1 MVRMDT
7 IQYNLPQNRIP
18 HAWYNILPDLPK
30 PLAPTLHPGTMQP
43 IGPDD
48 LAPLFPM
55 ALIMQE
61 VSQEREIEIPDPVR
75 QVYAQWRPSPLYRAR
90 RLEKA
95 LDTPAKIYYKY
106 EGVSPAGSHKL
117 NTAVAQAYYNKIEGT
132 KRLSTET
139 GAGQWGSALAMAC
152 AFFGLECKVYMVRVS
167 YDQKPYRRALMEA
180 FGASV
185 TASPSMETASGRA
198 ILAEHPNTNGS
209 LGIAISEAVEVA
221 AKDPETKYAL
231 GSVLNHVLLHQTV
244 IGLETIEQMA
254 LADDEPDLIV
264 GCTGGGSNFAGLV
277 MPYLGR
283 KIKGQCHAR
292 VVAVEPAA
300 CPSLTKGHFA
310 YDFGDT
316 GHLTPL
322 VKMHTLGS
330 TFIPP
335 GIHAGGLR
343 YHGMAPLVSH
353 VKDLGLIEATSVQ
366 QLDAFAAGIQFAR
379 AEGIIPAPEANHAIA
394 AAIGEA
400 LVAKEE
406 GRERTIL
413 FILSGHGHFDMQS
426 YIDYQAG
433 KLENYE
439 YPAEEIAMALAGLP
453 AVG

>member
-1 MVRMDT
+1 MET
-7 IQYNLPQNRIP
+7 IQYNLPQDRIP
-18 HAWYNILPDLPK
+18 RVWYNVLPDLPK
-30 PLAPTLHPGTMQP
+30 PMAPPLHPGTHKP

-55 ALIMQE
+55 ALILQE
-61 VSQEREIEIPDPVR
+61 VSGEREIEIPEEVR
-75 QVYAQWRPSPLYRAR
+75 QIYAQWRPSPLFRAR

-95 LDTPAKIYYKY
+95 LDTPAHIYYKY
-106 EGVSPAGSHKL
+106 EGGSPAGSHKL
-117 NTAVAQAYYNKIEGT
+117 NTAVAQAYYNKKEGT
-132 KRLSTET
+132 KHLATET
-139 GAGQWGSALAMAC
+139 GAGQWGSALSMAC
-152 AFFGLECKVYMVRVS
+152 AFFGLDCKVFMVRVS

-185 TASPSMETASGRA
+185 TASPSMETESGRA

-221 AKDPETKYAL
+221 AKDPNTKYAL

-244 IGLETIEQMA
+244 IGLETMEQLAMA
-254 LADDEPDLIV
+254 EAEPDVIV

-277 MPYLGR
+277 FPFLGE
-283 KIKGQCHAR
+283 KIKGKRNVR
-292 VVAVEPAA
+292 VLAVEPAA

-353 VKDLGLIEATSVQ
+353 VKDLGLIEAGSVQ

-379 AEGIIPAPEANHAIA
+379 AEGIIPAPEANHAVA
-394 AAIGEA
+394 GAIQEA
-400 LVAKEE
+400 LKCKEE
-406 GRERTIL
+406 GTERTIL
-413 FILSGHGHFDMQS
+413 FNLCGHGHFDMQS
-426 YIDYQAG
+426 YINYQAG
-433 KLENYE
+433 LLENYD